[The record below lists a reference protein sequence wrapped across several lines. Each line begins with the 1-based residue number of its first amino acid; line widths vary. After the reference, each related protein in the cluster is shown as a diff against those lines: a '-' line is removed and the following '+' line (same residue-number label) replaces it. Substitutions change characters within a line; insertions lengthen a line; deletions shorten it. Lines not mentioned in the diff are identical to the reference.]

1 MKRILKYELDIIDY
15 QDLVLS
21 ENSKI
26 LSVENQRD
34 TIVLY
39 AITDGTS
46 PSPCHYSIF
55 IFGTG
60 HPADNAIGA
69 QFIGTVSL
77 RNGSLMLHVF
87 ARRES

>member
-1 MKRILKYELDIIDY
+1 MKRILKYELDIIGY

-26 LSVENQRD
+26 LSVANQRD

-39 AITDGTS
+39 ALTDGG
-46 PSPCHYSIF
+46 SPCHYLIF
-55 IFGTG
+55 ILGTG
-60 HPADNAIGA
+60 HPADDVIGA

-77 RNGSLMLHVF
+77 HNGSMMLHVF
-87 ARRES
+87 ARRIG

>member
-1 MKRILKYELDIIDY
+1 MKRILEYNLDIVGY

-26 LSVENQRD
+26 LSVANQGD

-39 AITDGTS
+39 AITDGA
-46 PSPCHYSIF
+46 SPCHYSIF
-55 IFGTG
+55 ILGTR
-60 HPADNAIGA
+60 HPADDVIGA

-77 RNGSLMLHVF
+77 HDGTLMLHVF
-87 ARRES
+87 ARRIG